1 MKKLLALVLAL
12 ALSLTAVSALAADYV
27 IGTDNPFKPFE
38 WYNENGELVGIDI
51 ELMEAIAADQGF
63 SVEWQAV
70 GWDSAIAGCQANQYD
85 GMIAGASI
93 KQERIDNGWHF
104 SDGYYTANQ
113 SMAVA
118 ADSDIASINDM
129 QGKVVVVKTGTESAT
144 YAASVAETYGFTVT
158 TVQDDATMYQM
169 VMGGQADAVFNDTP
183 ILNANIAAGVALK
196 VIEDSA
202 NEGADYGFAIFTAA
216 GEELSES
223 QQKLMDAFNAGLA
236 NVKANGTY
244 DAILA
249 KYLN

>member
-1 MKKLLALVLAL
+1 MKKLSAVLFAALL
-12 ALSLTAVSALAADYV
+12 LTFAVGALAADYV

-38 WYNENGELVGIDI
+38 WFDESGALVGIDI

-63 SVEWQAV
+63 TVEWQAV
-70 GWDSAIAGCQANQYD
+70 GWDSAIAGCQAGQYD

-104 SDGYYTANQ
+104 SDGYYNASQ

-118 ADSDIASINDM
+118 ADSAIASFDDM
-129 QGKVVVVKTGTESAT
+129 KGKVAIAKIGTESAT
-144 YAASVAETYGFTVT
+144 YAASLADQYGFTVT
-158 TVQDDATMYQM
+158 TVEDDATMYQSI
-169 VMGGQADAVFNDTP
+169 MGGQADGVFNDTP
-183 ILNANIAAGVALK
+183 ILNANISAGVALK
-196 VIEDSA
+196 VLDGTA
-202 NEGADYGFAIFTAA
+202 NAGADYGFAIFTNP
-216 GEELSES
+216 GEELTAA
-223 QQKLMDAFNAGLA
+223 QQELMDKFNAGLA